1 MTSSFDND
9 QQTIVLPELV
19 VAGGLSPATGGSAF
33 SDPIGL
39 PIGAT
44 RTAAR

>member
-9 QQTIVLPELV
+9 QQAIVLPELV
-19 VAGGLSPATGGSAF
+19 VESGVFPVFGGSAF
-33 SDPIGL
+33 SDPIGT
-39 PIGAT
+39 I